1 MHGGGEMAGCQHWA
15 LLLRTYDS
23 ICPQAGLD
31 LGHPP
36 QMAMYNSHVCGA
48 VSASRLSLQLTD

>member
-1 MHGGGEMAGCQHWA
+1 MAGCQHWA

-23 ICPQAGLD
+23 ICPQAGLA

-36 QMAMYNSHVCGA
+36 QMVMYNSRVWDA
-48 VSASRLSLQLTD
+48 VSASLLSLRLTD